1 MFFEGVFIKKSYA
14 NNDATVDFTWESP
27 QYDTLGAT
35 VSFINNSSIS
45 NSSTFFWDFNED
57 GNIDSNE
64 INPTYIFEEPGV
76 YTVTLTVVDDC
87 LDIMASTEEVVIIND
102 ITIGLG
108 DIDTEF
114 ISVFPNPAHNNIS
127 IIFSNLELG
136 TLIEIIDISGR
147 IIYTDKCHNSI
158 NKINVAHILPGIY
171 YLNIRNGSTKSIY
184 LEKIIIL

>member
-1 MFFEGVFIKKSYA
+1 MR
-14 NNDATVDFTWESP
+14 
-27 QYDTLGAT
+27 
-35 VSFINNSSIS
+35 
-45 NSSTFFWDFNED
+45 
-57 GNIDSNE
+57 
-64 INPTYIFEEPGV
+64 
-76 YTVTLTVVDDC
+76 
-87 LDIMASTEEVVIIND
+87 
-102 ITIGLG
+102 
-108 DIDTEF
+108 
-114 ISVFPNPAHNNIS
+114 